1 MNAGLKKD
9 IKTLSGSFTEYQV
22 IRKAIEKS
30 GTLVAKLSKYYNF
43 VLGDEECNEEY
54 YQAIYDTDFDV
65 DIFEAALGTKLTVPT
80 PYGAV
85 NLSIPAGVKS
95 GQKLRLKG
103 KGMPVLRKNIN
114 GDLYVVINIKS
125 PEKLSEDVKDLLT
138 KAQNLNPKLDRSDIV
153 AKGTI

>member
-30 GTLVAKLSKYYNF
+30 GTLVTKLSKYYNF

-65 DIFEAALGTKLTVPT
+65 DIFESNVIERTAELLIVLHALMLDMDSKERVRN
-80 PYGAV
+80 AMKR
-85 NLSIPAGVKS
+85 IAREQVKAI
-95 GQKLRLKG
+95 QL
-103 KGMPVLRKNIN
+103 
-114 GDLYVVINIKS
+114 
-125 PEKLSEDVKDLLT
+125 EK
-138 KAQNLNPKLDRSDIV
+138 DRIR
-153 AKGTI
+153 GR

>member
-30 GTLVAKLSKYYNF
+30 GTLVTKLSKYYNF

-65 DIFEAALGTKLTVPT
+65 DIFEAEVIDEMAKLLIALHVLMLSMNSKKRVKNAMKLTAREYAEAILQEKVRRK
-80 PYGAV
+80 
-85 NLSIPAGVKS
+85 GV
-95 GQKLRLKG
+95 QTDEA
-103 KGMPVLRKNIN
+103 M
-114 GDLYVVINIKS
+114 
-125 PEKLSEDVKDLLT
+125 
-138 KAQNLNPKLDRSDIV
+138 Q
-153 AKGTI
+153 